1 MSFSETPPP
10 LEVAPGQDEPEI
22 KSRPPGPAS
31 RSWLVRHA
39 HRSAPMGPK
48 PRHEPGDLRAPP
60 GGIVYASAKGSNVID
75 VDSNRYVDFAAG
87 FGAMLIG
94 HSHPNVL
101 RMLDFQAHRLL
112 MALGDVFPADSKVA
126 LLERLAA
133 LYPDPNARVMLGQS
147 GADAVTAALKTA
159 LLYTGKPGVVAFSG
173 AYHGLSHAPLAACG
187 LRESYRAP
195 FAAQL
200 NPHVVFA
207 DYPAQT
213 EDLDRVLGQVRTAL
227 AGGQVG
233 AVLVEPILGRGGVV
247 VPPPAFLPELGKLA
261 REFGA
266 LCIADEIWTGLG
278 RSGKMLFSLS
288 PEFIP
293 DLVCLGKGLGGG
305 LPVSAV
311 VGRGDVLEAWR
322 RDAEVVH
329 TSTFAGA
336 ALACATGLATLDV
349 ISREQLPERAERL
362 GARLLDSLRTRLAR
376 FPKLSLRGTGF
387 MIAIDLG
394 DRPGRASELARRM
407 LERGYITST
416 GGGRREILVLTPPL
430 TLGESLLDGF
440 SEALE
445 RSLGML
451 GT

>member
-1 MSFSETPPP
+1 MSFSEIPQP
-10 LEVAPGQDEPEI
+10 LEVVPGQDEPEL
-22 KSRPPGPAS
+22 KTRPPGPSS

-48 PRHEPGDLRAPP
+48 PRYEPGDLSAPP

-75 VDSNRYVDFAAG
+75 VDANRYVDFAAG
-87 FGAMLIG
+87 FGAMLVG
-94 HSHPNVL
+94 HGHPNVL
-101 RMLDFQAHRLL
+101 RMLDFQAQRLL

-133 LYPDPNARVMLGQS
+133 LYPDPNARVILGQS

-159 LLYTGKPGVVAFSG
+159 LLFTGKPGVIAFTG

-200 NPHVVFA
+200 NPHLTFA

-213 EDLDRVLGQVRTAL
+213 EDLDRVLGQVRAAL

-233 AVLVEPILGRGGVV
+233 AILVEPILGRGGVI
-247 VPPPAFLPELGKLA
+247 VPPRAFLPELGKLA
-261 REFGA
+261 HDFGA
-266 LCIADEIWTGLG
+266 LSIADEIWTGLG

-288 PEFIP
+288 PEFTP

-305 LPVSAV
+305 LPISAL
-311 VGRGDVLEAWR
+311 VGRGNVLEAWR

-349 ISREQLPERAERL
+349 ISRQQLPDRAQRL
-362 GARLLDSLRTRLAR
+362 GAQLLDSLKTRLAR
-376 FPKLSLRGTGF
+376 FPKISLRGAGL

-394 DRPGRASELARRM
+394 DRPGLASELARRM

-430 TLGESLLDGF
+430 TIGESLLGGF

>member
-1 MSFSETPPP
+1 MSFSEIPPP
-10 LEVAPGQDEPEI
+10 VEVAPGQDQPEL
-22 KSRPPGPAS
+22 KTRPPGPAS

-39 HRSAPMGPK
+39 HRTAPMGPK
-48 PRHEPGDLRAPP
+48 PRHDPGDLSAPP

-75 VDSNRYVDFAAG
+75 VDANRYVDFAAG

-94 HSHPNVL
+94 HSHPSVL
-101 RMLDFQAHRLL
+101 RMIDFQAHRLL

-133 LYPDPNARVMLGQS
+133 LYPDPNARVLLGQS

-159 LLYTGKPGVVAFSG
+159 LLFTGKPGVIAFAG

-200 NPHVVFA
+200 NPHVTFA
-207 DYPAQT
+207 DYPARS
-213 EDLDRVLGQVRTAL
+213 EDLERTLDQVRSAL
-227 AGGQVG
+227 AQGEVG
-233 AVLVEPILGRGGVV
+233 AILVEPVLGRGGVV
-247 VPPPAFLPELGKLA
+247 VPPPAFLPALGQLSRELG
-261 REFGA
+261 A
-266 LCIADEIWTGLG
+266 LTVADEIWTGLG
-278 RSGKMLFSLS
+278 RSGKLLFSLS
-288 PEFIP
+288 PGFTP

-305 LPVSAV
+305 LPLSAL

-349 ISREQLPERAERL
+349 ISREHLPARAERV
-362 GARLLDSLRTRLAR
+362 GAQLQASLKTRLAR
-376 FPKLSLRGTGF
+376 FPKLSVRGVGL
-387 MIAIDLG
+387 MIAVDLG
-394 DRPGRASELARRM
+394 DRPGRSSELARRL

-416 GGGRREILVLTPPL
+416 GGGRREVLVLTPPL
-430 TLGESLLDGF
+430 TLGESLIDGF

-445 RSLGML
+445 RSVGML